1 MNSIS
6 IAKLL
11 GCSSKTIRENIKVIN
26 ETSKENG
33 FVIFI
38 KKSKGY
44 QLNITDEGKF
54 NYF

>member
-33 FVIFI
+33 FVIF
-38 KKSKGY
+38 
-44 QLNITDEGKF
+44 L
-54 NYF
+54 